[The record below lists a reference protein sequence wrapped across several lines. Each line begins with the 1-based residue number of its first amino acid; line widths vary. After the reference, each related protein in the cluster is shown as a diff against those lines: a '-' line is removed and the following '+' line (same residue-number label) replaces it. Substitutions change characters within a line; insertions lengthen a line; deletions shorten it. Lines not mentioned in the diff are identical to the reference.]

1 VAAGGVLVTG
11 LPPAHDARTILGRI
25 APVLLFLVAIT
36 VVAQLAQNAGVF
48 DAAAHLAARWGR
60 GRTWLLWLLVLLLAT
75 AVTIVL
81 SLDTTAVLLTPVAL
95 ALAAQIGISPALFAM
110 TTVWLADTASMLL
123 PVSNLTNLLALHR
136 FDALGLGLRAYVS
149 VTWLP
154 ALVAIVVTV
163 AVLAAVFRRDLR
175 LPYEPPRQP
184 PVEDRVLLIGSAT
197 VCLLLAPAFA
207 TGITPAWPATAAA
220 VVLVVLFAVRRP
232 SDLRAS
238 HVPWR
243 LVLLVIGLFFVV
255 QALTVHGLAHVLA
268 HIAGRGE
275 SWPDHL
281 RLAWAGALGANAVDN
296 LPAYLALEPV
306 ADGSPGRLVG
316 PAPRRQLWTAADL
329 VGLPRHAAVA
339 RALPRRGRRRVGP
352 ALSPARAPRRTA
364 GPGGDHGGTLSD
376 CVSAHV
382 WLMVGL
388 PHLRSELPA
397 AGRQQTGA
405 EQLRQTL
412 GGVRI
417 RPNSFAERGRIRRG
431 PGWARLASPEA
442 DPWSRSTPR
451 SVEAR
456 FDPGI
461 TTSPPATCRGHAR
474 RDPAWLGHDPGR
486 PGRRPD
492 RPDDSACR
500 PPPIKT
506 DPQFCRY
513 LRAQLVVVLRRQGA
527 AHVRSTT
534 WPNTCSQST
543 ASSARRKTR

>member
-1 VAAGGVLVTG
+1 VAPPWIDPRWARSATPDRVRSAYPYGPRPLWQPGACSSPASRPPTTPGPSSAGSRLSCSSWSPSRWWRSWPRT
-11 LPPAHDARTILGRI
+11 PACSTPLRT
-25 APVLLFLVAIT
+25 
-36 VVAQLAQNAGVF
+36 
-48 DAAAHLAARWGR
+48 LAARWGR
-60 GRTWLLWLLVLLLAT
+60 GRTWLLWLLVVLLAT

-175 LPYEPPRQP
+175 LPYEPPPQP

-306 ADGSPGRLVG
+306 ADGSPGRLVALLLGVNCG
-316 PAPRRQLWTAADL
+316 PLLTLWASLATLLWRERCLAAGVDVSAPRFLLRGLLVVPLVLVATTAA
-329 VGLPRHAAVA
+329 
-339 RALPRRGRRRVGP
+339 
-352 ALSPARAPRRTA
+352 LSLTA
-364 GPGGDHGGTLSD
+364 
-376 CVSAHV
+376 
-382 WLMVGL
+382 
-388 PHLRSELPA
+388 
-397 AGRQQTGA
+397 
-405 EQLRQTL
+405 
-412 GGVRI
+412 
-417 RPNSFAERGRIRRG
+417 
-431 PGWARLASPEA
+431 
-442 DPWSRSTPR
+442 
-451 SVEAR
+451 
-456 FDPGI
+456 
-461 TTSPPATCRGHAR
+461 
-474 RDPAWLGHDPGR
+474 
-486 PGRRPD
+486 
-492 RPDDSACR
+492 
-500 PPPIKT
+500 
-506 DPQFCRY
+506 
-513 LRAQLVVVLRRQGA
+513 
-527 AHVRSTT
+527 
-534 WPNTCSQST
+534 
-543 ASSARRKTR
+543 